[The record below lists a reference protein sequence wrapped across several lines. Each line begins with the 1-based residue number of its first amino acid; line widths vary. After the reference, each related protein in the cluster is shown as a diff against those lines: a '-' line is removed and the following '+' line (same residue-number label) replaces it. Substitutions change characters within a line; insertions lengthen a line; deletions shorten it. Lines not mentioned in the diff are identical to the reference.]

1 MAIVPTKLYRNYFSH
16 LFFYSLIT
24 SYQMCW
30 SWWDITR
37 KLLLF
42 FLSLLSLPF
51 QTAVK
56 SSFIGRHLRQIPE
69 LFSPFQVLM
78 NCPHVRVLKSTV
90 QYTFTTVSC
99 QIQIPASSLSS
110 GLTQAQ
116 KGCIVFY
123 YCIVSCLSLAAYD
136 SPR

>member
-1 MAIVPTKLYRNYFSH
+1 MLDLVGYNQEIAS
-16 LFFYSLIT
+16 
-24 SYQMCW
+24 
-30 SWWDITR
+30 
-37 KLLLF
+37 F
-42 FLSLLSLPF
+42 FLSLLSLHF

-69 LFSPFQVLM
+69 PFSPFQVLM
-78 NCPHVRVLKSTV
+78 NCPFVRVLKSPV

-99 QIQIPASSLSS
+99 QMQIPASSLSS

-116 KGCIVFY
+116 KICIAFY
-123 YCIVSCLSLAAYD
+123 DCIVSCLSLAAHD